1 MFTRVGGL
9 AKETTKLSIVWANYI
24 HVLERLQ
31 TIVEFFGGAEIW
43 NWLPDEEWTLCC
55 RRGNNTQ
62 LHYVLD
68 KLNTPHRRA
77 DQMKRL
83 GPQQV
88 CILEILM
95 SQSKLWRYVPECCIL

>member
-9 AKETTKLSIVWANYI
+9 AKESTKLTIVWTNYI

-31 TIVEFFGGAEIW
+31 TVVEFFGSAEIW

-68 KLNTPHRRA
+68 KLNTPHR
-77 DQMKRL
+77 
-83 GPQQV
+83 
-88 CILEILM
+88 
-95 SQSKLWRYVPECCIL
+95 